1 MAWQAAYGGGSAS
14 AHQASAFNFLEQL
27 ATILKDQFGL
37 NPRRKFHSYVKP
49 YPDEFD
55 RYPPPPKYE
64 TPDFSKFSGN
74 DNTTT
79 VEHISRYL
87 TQLGVASGAQHMKVR
102 LFSLS
107 LSGPAFGWYTSLAPG
122 SITSWSQLEEQFHAH
137 FFSGLSEMDISD
149 LTAMR
154 QRKGE
159 SVSEF
164 IQRFRETHNKC
175 YLLRL
180 LEKDL
185 AHIAFSALLRQTRET
200 FSSAEFVSIGELV
213 ARVTSY
219 ERQQPVYVEQKY
231 QRLGHVGMQ
240 PVRLHRAPTFHGAPI
255 VFLQPTKQ
263 YSVKIIM
270 PLKACLSHLGKS
282 KLVFFLTSPSHAIP
296 FPDTCRL
303 DSVDD

>member
-1 MAWQAAYGGGSAS
+1 LAWQAAYGGGSAS
-14 AHQASAFNFLEQL
+14 AHQDSAFNFLEQL

-122 SITSWSQLEEQFHAH
+122 CITSWSQLEEQFHAH

-164 IQRFRETHNKC
+164 IQCFRETHNKC

-200 FSSAEFVSIGELV
+200 FSSAEFVSIRELV

-219 ERQQPVYVEQKY
+219 ERQQPV
-231 QRLGHVGMQ
+231 
-240 PVRLHRAPTFHGAPI
+240 
-255 VFLQPTKQ
+255 
-263 YSVKIIM
+263 
-270 PLKACLSHLGKS
+270 
-282 KLVFFLTSPSHAIP
+282 
-296 FPDTCRL
+296 
-303 DSVDD
+303 